1 MIISHELIDGHA
13 VSCLS
18 LILCRFSAI
27 LGMSTRLARGG
38 FAAGVTTFLD
48 KTQKTKV
55 DAAAL
60 INTLQRFTTT
70 MSTLL
75 TSVVIP
81 ITLDC
86 RLTTKL
92 AGSLDEIGTSYPI
105 REKVHK

>member
-1 MIISHELIDGHA
+1 MRA
-13 VSCLS
+13 VT
-18 LILCRFSAI
+18 A
-27 LGMSTRLARGG
+27 
-38 FAAGVTTFLD
+38 FLD
-48 KTQKTKV
+48 KTQKTTV

-60 INTLQRFTTT
+60 INTPQRFSTT

-81 ITLDC
+81 ITLDS

-105 REKVHK
+105 RERVHK

>member
-1 MIISHELIDGHA
+1 
-13 VSCLS
+13 
-18 LILCRFSAI
+18 
-27 LGMSTRLARGG
+27 MSTRLARGG

>member
-1 MIISHELIDGHA
+1 LRA
-13 VSCLS
+13 VT
-18 LILCRFSAI
+18 A
-27 LGMSTRLARGG
+27 
-38 FAAGVTTFLD
+38 FLD
-48 KTQKTKV
+48 KTQKTTV

-60 INTLQRFTTT
+60 INTPQRFSTT

-81 ITLDC
+81 ITLDS

-92 AGSLDEIGTSYPI
+92 AGSLDEIRTSYPI

>member
-1 MIISHELIDGHA
+1 MQVFSSSWHEHKTCARWLCGTGHN
-13 VSCLS
+13 
-18 LILCRFSAI
+18 IL
-27 LGMSTRLARGG
+27 
-38 FAAGVTTFLD
+38 
-48 KTQKTKV
+48 TQNPKETV

-60 INTLQRFTTT
+60 INTPQRFTIT